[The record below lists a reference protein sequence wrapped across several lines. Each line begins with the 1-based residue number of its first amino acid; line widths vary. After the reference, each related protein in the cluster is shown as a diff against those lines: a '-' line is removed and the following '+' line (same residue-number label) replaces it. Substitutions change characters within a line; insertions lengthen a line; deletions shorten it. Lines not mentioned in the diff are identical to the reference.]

1 MAERERGELS
11 NQGKRLRYMTTL
23 LGDITFCKRLYRER
37 SGKWKYLLD
46 EKLGIKKNQRIS
58 ELYEKAEGY
67 LAFISGSYR
76 NSEDLMHRFY
86 GGSRSFESIRGQVI
100 RQGKKI
106 LKEEKEQ
113 IDQELIK
120 ALRQNEDELTKE
132 TKIGIIYLEVD
143 GTNIHLQQEE
153 KTKAELKL
161 GIISKGKERRYKEG
175 LGEAKRLQNKF
186 TYTGLASGD
195 EFMSNLS
202 ILGEKRFNLC
212 QAELVLIGGDGAS
225 WIKEGAQNYFPN
237 SIYQLCKFHLER
249 NLKKILYYH
258 KEIQRRIRGLLQEG
272 EIGKALEELHQEKNL
287 RPEHKKD
294 LEGLIHYIYSNQ
306 EGVNAVDRLREQG
319 LPVEDLGAIEGN
331 IDKTLANRFK
341 KRGMRWS
348 IPGALSL
355 AKVGEKIVNNEWD
368 SWWPKEADPIRLKPD
383 LEKIVSLDF
392 DKDSN
397 DKYDNTYYLPVLS
410 GPHQDRPW
418 AKSLKRLISID

>member
-1 MAERERGELS
+1 
-11 NQGKRLRYMTTL
+11 MTTL
-23 LGDITFCKRLYRER
+23 LGDITFYKRLYRER
-37 SGKWKYLLD
+37 SGQWKYLLD

-76 NSEDLMHRFY
+76 HSEDLSQRFY
-86 GGSRSFESIRGQVI
+86 GGSRSFESIRQGVI

-106 LKEEKEQ
+106 LKEEKEE
-113 IDQELIK
+113 IDQERIK
-120 ALRQNEDELTKE
+120 ALRKTEGEFTKE
-132 TKIGIIYLEVD
+132 ADSGIIYLEVD

-175 LGEAKRLQNKF
+175 LGEAKKLQNKF
-186 TYTGLASGD
+186 TYTGLVSGD

-202 ILGEKRFNLC
+202 ILGEKRFNLS

-249 NLKKILYYH
+249 KLKQTLPYH
-258 KEIQRRIRGLLQEG
+258 KERQKEIRNLLQEG
-272 EIGKALEELHQEKNL
+272 EIDKTLKELHQEKNL
-287 RPEHKKD
+287 RPEYKKE
-294 LEGLIHYIYSNQ
+294 LEGLMHYIYSNQ
-306 EGVNAVDRLREQG
+306 EGINAVDRLRGQG
-319 LPVEDLGAIEGN
+319 FPVEDLGAIEGN

-355 AKVGEKIVNNEWD
+355 AKVGEKIVNKEWD
-368 SWWPKEADPIRLKPD
+368 SWWPIEADPIGPKSE
-383 LEKIVSLDF
+383 LEKAVSINF

-397 DKYDNTYYLPVLS
+397 DKYEHTYYLPVLS

-418 AKSLKRLISID
+418 VRSLKRLISID